1 MNLLLA
7 LTAMTSFV
15 QGQSI
20 DQYTQPIKDI
30 SFTMDVKT
38 GNQPELRKISKDF
51 GEAYR
56 FNHMNFKIK
65 DSFQIRAD
73 TKVEDTSIVMIL
85 NDGIRVFRAPR
96 QNLNIKKDVRNH
108 PGQRQTIFEFGILTP
123 RLFDGFMDAKFV
135 RKDRATGDAVFDLNF
150 NQKFGD
156 TTRYRVWIDQEKRFT
171 TKKEWYGQDGN
182 LKATFTFADPEKVG
196 SAWLPTLA
204 TVKNSEGKLAGALK
218 YSSFKVNVGLEDSL
232 FKY

>member
-1 MNLLLA
+1 MNSLLA
-7 LTAMTSFV
+7 LTTLTTFV

-20 DQYTQPIKDI
+20 DQYIQPIKDI
-30 SFTMDVKT
+30 TFTMDVKT

-65 DSFQIRAD
+65 DSFEIRAD

-85 NDGIRVFRAPR
+85 SDGIRVFRAPR

-123 RLFDGFMDAKFV
+123 QLFQSFMDAKFV
-135 RKDRATGDAVFDLNF
+135 RMDRASGDAVFDLSF
-150 NQKFGD
+150 DQKFGD
-156 TTRYRVWIDQEKRFT
+156 TTRYRVWIDKDKKFT
-171 TKKEWYGQDGN
+171 SKKEWYGQDGS
-182 LKATFTFADPEKVG
+182 LKATFTFSDPAKIG
-196 SAWLPTLA
+196 SMWVPTIA
-204 TVKNSEGKLAGALK
+204 TVKNSEGKLAGALR
-218 YSSFKVNVGLEDSL
+218 YSGFKINSGLSDSI

>member
-7 LTAMTSFV
+7 LTATTAFV
-15 QGQSI
+15 QGPSI
-20 DQYTQPIKDI
+20 DQYTQAIKDI
-30 SFTMDVKT
+30 TFAMDVRT

-56 FNHMNFKIK
+56 FNHMNFQIK
-65 DSFQIRAD
+65 DSFQIRGD
-73 TKVEDTSIVMIL
+73 TKVEDTAIAMIL

-108 PGQRQTIFEFGILTP
+108 PGQRQTIFEFGLVTP
-123 RLFDGFMDAKFV
+123 QLFDGFMDAKFV
-135 RKDRATGDAVFDLNF
+135 RNDRATGDVVFDLSF

-156 TTRYRVWIDQEKRFT
+156 TTRYRVWIDPAKKFT
-171 TKKEWYGQDGN
+171 AKKEWYGQDGN
-182 LKATFTFADPEKVG
+182 LKATFAFTDPEKVG
-196 SAWLPTLA
+196 SVWVPTIA
-204 TVKNSEGKLAGALK
+204 TVKNSEGKLAGALR
-218 YSSFKVNVGLEDSL
+218 YSGFKVNSGLSDSI